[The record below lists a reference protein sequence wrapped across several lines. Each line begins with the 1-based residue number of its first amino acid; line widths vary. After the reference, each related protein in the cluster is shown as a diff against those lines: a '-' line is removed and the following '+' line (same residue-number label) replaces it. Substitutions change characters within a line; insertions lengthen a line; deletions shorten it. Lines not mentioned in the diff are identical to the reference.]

1 MLLDQ
6 INTYLPHIL
15 YGVDGANAAAQQRDG
30 VSDAALLPGMIV
42 EAV

>member
-15 YGVDGANAAAQQRDG
+15 YGVDGAHASARHGDR